1 MAADLQKTLDSLKK
15 ELEQIVENYN
25 KAKQVMENCTQRIY
39 ELKGGIAA
47 IESVLNSKT
56 DTNKKD

>member
-15 ELEQIVENYN
+15 ELDQTVENYN
-25 KAKQVMENCTQRIY
+25 KAKQVMENCTQRVY

-47 IESVLNSKT
+47 IESL
-56 DTNKKD
+56 NKKD